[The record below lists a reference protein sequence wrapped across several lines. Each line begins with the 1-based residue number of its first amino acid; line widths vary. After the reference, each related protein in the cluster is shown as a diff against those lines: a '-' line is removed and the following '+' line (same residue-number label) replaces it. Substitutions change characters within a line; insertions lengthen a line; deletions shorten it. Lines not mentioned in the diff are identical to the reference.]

1 MTYENRFQGRTA
13 IVTGGA
19 SGIGLSVVARLTREG
34 AKVSIW
40 DLNADALTA
49 AKEQATAADTQVVD
63 VADPA
68 QVARAMT
75 ASVAA
80 LGGKLD
86 VLVASAGI
94 TGPNVSV
101 RDYPADAWRQ
111 VIDVNINGL
120 FYCNQAAVPHLER
133 NGYGRIVNIASVA
146 GKEGNPNAAAYSTSK
161 AGEVALMKM
170 AAIELARYN
179 IRVNA
184 VCPGAIDTKINDR
197 TKKRDV

>member
-40 DLNADALTA
+40 DLKQDAL
-49 AKEQATAADTQVVD
+49 ATAKAQAAAADSQAVD
-63 VADPA
+63 VSDPA
-68 QVARAMT
+68 QVAHAMA

-86 VLVASAGI
+86 ILVASAGI

-111 VIDVNINGL
+111 
-120 FYCNQAAVPHLER
+120 
-133 NGYGRIVNIASVA
+133 
-146 GKEGNPNAAAYSTSK
+146 
-161 AGEVALMKM
+161 
-170 AAIELARYN
+170 
-179 IRVNA
+179 
-184 VCPGAIDTKINDR
+184 
-197 TKKRDV
+197 